1 MKSVKLKG
9 RKIVASCRYCGSDD
23 VQLDRSPVWQNGEW
37 MIPNI
42 VTYSNSIL
50 QYDGNNSVKTRY
62 GRASCLACKGDTS
75 IDFKLLTEATP
86 SRENRFTYHVEV
98 MERISNDKDDGYD
111 CVFFKREFDSM
122 REVEQSL
129 GDQMVNRHCEV
140 KIKKVI
146 KEDYLL

>member
-23 VQLDRSPVWQNGEW
+23 VQLDRSPVWQDGEW

-50 QYDGNNSVKTRY
+50 QYDGNNSVKTQY
-62 GRASCLACKGDTS
+62 GRVSCLSCKGDTK
-75 IDFKLLTEATP
+75 IVFNLLKETGSAG
-86 SRENRFTYHVEV
+86 ENRFTYHVEV

-111 CVFFKREFDSM
+111 CVFFNREFDSM
-122 REVEQSL
+122 KEIEQSL

>member
-42 VTYSNSIL
+42 VTY
-50 QYDGNNSVKTRY
+50 
-62 GRASCLACKGDTS
+62 
-75 IDFKLLTEATP
+75 
-86 SRENRFTYHVEV
+86 
-98 MERISNDKDDGYD
+98 
-111 CVFFKREFDSM
+111 
-122 REVEQSL
+122 
-129 GDQMVNRHCEV
+129 RHCEV

-146 KEDYLL
+146 KEEYLL